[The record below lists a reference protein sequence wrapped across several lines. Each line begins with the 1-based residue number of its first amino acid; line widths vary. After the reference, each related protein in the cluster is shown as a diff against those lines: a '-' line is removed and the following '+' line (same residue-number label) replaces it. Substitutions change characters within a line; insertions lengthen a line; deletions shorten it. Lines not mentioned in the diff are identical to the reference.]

1 LQRYSRDR
9 GRRIVPT
16 SAAGRLVLHFE
27 ASSKPL
33 SSRAVARQYFGT
45 DGVRGVVGETLTSD
59 LVERLGKAA
68 AVWCGR
74 GRVFVGRDT
83 RASGPELED
92 AFADGVASAGGTAV
106 LAGVL
111 PTPAVALLGLDLAAV
126 ISASHNPPEYNGVKF
141 FDRDGRKLTDAAE
154 EEIEALLDAP
164 APGHGEIDRVE
175 VASDSYLE
183 HVLERFGADLTGLRI
198 AVDCA
203 NGAYAGLAPQAFEQL
218 GAEVTAIGNEP
229 DGTNINV
236 GCGATDLRALA
247 AVVREGSFDLGIA
260 FDGDGDRML
269 AVDERGEPV
278 DGDQIL
284 AVLTLDLGVETVAVT
299 TMTNLGFHR
308 LMEERGIRVVVT
320 DVGDRYV
327 LEALRREEL
336 LLGGE
341 QSGHLIWLEGHVTG
355 DGLVAGLLLCRALR
369 GRPLS
374 DAIAVM
380 PRFPQVMQNLPRA
393 ARGPLPEALLEAVE
407 DANAELDGEG
417 RVLVRPSGT
426 EPVVRVLAE
435 AETAEAA
442 QDLCARIAALVTHE
456 LG

>member
-1 LQRYSRDR
+1 
-9 GRRIVPT
+9 
-16 SAAGRLVLHFE
+16 
-27 ASSKPL
+27 
-33 SSRAVARQYFGT
+33 VARQYFGT
-45 DGVRGVVGETLTSD
+45 DGVRGIVGETLTAD

-68 AVWCGR
+68 TLWCGQ

-92 AFADGVASAGGTAV
+92 AFARGVVSAGGVAV

-111 PTPAVALLGLDLAAV
+111 PTPAVALLRLDLGIV

-141 FDRDGRKLTDAAE
+141 FDREGRKLTDEAE

-164 APGHGEIDRVE
+164 APGGGSIDRIE
-175 VASDSYLE
+175 AAADSYLE
-183 HVLERFGADLTGLRI
+183 HVLERFGTDLDGLRL

-218 GAEVTAIGNEP
+218 GAGVTAIGNDP
-229 DGTNINV
+229 SGTNINV
-236 GCGATDLRALA
+236 ERGATDLRALA
-247 AVVREGSFDLGIA
+247 DVVCRDGLDLGIA

-269 AVDERGEPV
+269 AVDERGEPL

-284 AVLTLDLGVETVAVT
+284 AALALQLGVDGVAVT

-327 LEALRREEL
+327 LEALRREGL

-341 QSGHLIWLEGHVTG
+341 QSGHLIWLDGHVTG
-355 DGLVAGLLLCRALR
+355 DGLVAGLLLCRAL
-369 GRPLS
+369 GRRRLS
-374 DAIAVM
+374 ELTAVM
-380 PRFPQVMQNLPRA
+380 PRFPQVKRNLPRA
-393 ARGPLPEALLEAVE
+393 TGGPLSEALAAEVE
-407 DANAELDGEG
+407 RANAELDGRG
-417 RVLVRPSGT
+417 RVVVRPSGT

-435 AETAEAA
+435 AETPEAA
-442 QDLCARIAALVTHE
+442 EQLCARIAALVTHE

>member
-1 LQRYSRDR
+1 
-9 GRRIVPT
+9 
-16 SAAGRLVLHFE
+16 
-27 ASSKPL
+27 
-33 SSRAVARQYFGT
+33 VARQYFGT
-45 DGVRGVVGETLTSD
+45 DGVRGIVGEKLTAD
-59 LVERLGKAA
+59 LVERVGKAGA
-68 AVWCGR
+68 LWCGR

-92 AFADGVASAGGTAV
+92 AFATGVASAGATAV

-111 PTPAVALLGLDLAAV
+111 PTPAVALLRLDLGVV

-164 APGHGEIDRVE
+164 AEGGGEIDRVA
-175 VASDSYLE
+175 VAADSYLD
-183 HVLERFGADLTGLRI
+183 HVLDRFGTDLSGLRI

-203 NGAYAGLAPQAFEQL
+203 NGAYAGLAPLAFAQL
-218 GAEVTAIGNEP
+218 GAEVTPIGNEP

-247 AVVREGSFDLGIA
+247 DVVRSGRFDLGIA

-284 AVLTLDLGVETVAVT
+284 AVLALDLDVEGVAVT
-299 TMTNLGFHR
+299 TMTNLGFHQ

-327 LEALRREEL
+327 LEALGREGL

-341 QSGHLIWLEGHVTG
+341 QSGHLIWLDGHVTG
-355 DGLVAGLLLCRALR
+355 DGLVAGLLLCNALR
-369 GRPLS
+369 ERPLS
-374 DAIAVM
+374 ESVGVM
-380 PRFPQVMQNLPRA
+380 SRLPQVLRNLPRGG
-393 ARGPLPEALLEAVE
+393 RGPLPDELLEAVE
-407 DANAELDGEG
+407 AVNADLDGSG

-442 QDLCARIAALVTHE
+442 EELCAKVAALVTHE